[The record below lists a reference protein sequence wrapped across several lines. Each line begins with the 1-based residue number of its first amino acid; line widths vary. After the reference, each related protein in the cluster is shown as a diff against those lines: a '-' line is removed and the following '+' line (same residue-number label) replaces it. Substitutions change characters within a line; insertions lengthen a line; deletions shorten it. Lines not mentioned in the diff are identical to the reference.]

1 MLESA
6 GRDRLRKGHVVA
18 TNASDSNGYTVAQ
31 AMVNYAGW
39 FRTHGRDIKKVHYYA
54 NSYILPY
61 FGHRV
66 VSELTPPE
74 IRAWH
79 EGLAPSPRSRY
90 RGFGKPRMYYPPH
103 KTDEERSEEQQSANK
118 NERESCREGGCQ

>member
-1 MLESA
+1 M
-6 GRDRLRKGHVVA
+6 D
-18 TNASDSNGYTVAQ
+18 
-31 AMVNYAGW
+31 NYAGW

-79 EGLAPSPRSRY
+79 EGLATSPRSRY
-90 RGFGKPRMYYPPH
+90 RGFGKPRMYYPPP
-103 KTDEERSEEQQSANK
+103 KTAEEKRKRRQSANSFQIGS
-118 NERESCREGGCQ
+118 ESCRERVCQYV